1 MSHLRVFYFSV
12 KGLATHPSG
21 TANNYVIPRQNSV
34 YSGYRG
40 TDARL
45 PQFLAAGLPCDSPEH
60 SLAVSEYPTYKL
72 DQNTVV
78 DTSISWQRTN
88 NRLV

>member
-1 MSHLRVFYFSV
+1 MY
-12 KGLATHPSG
+12 
-21 TANNYVIPRQNSV
+21 
-34 YSGYRG
+34 GYRG
-40 TDARL
+40 SDSRL

-60 SLAVSEYPTYKL
+60 RMAASEYPTYKL